1 MSREI
6 ETYLKYANLQM
17 AAEAY
22 VVSKTS
28 TPGDTSGGS
37 QLTSDVLTKG
47 NDRSSRFT
55 AIQAE
60 EFIQDWEVVEQIG
73 NTRTGFSGTLFRAR
87 RDVPERGIVREEV
100 ALSFR
105 STEFAGDAARDNQAT
120 NVMEVKA
127 EGWAFGQIADMK
139 AWVESLRSREQISS
153 TTTLTVTGYSLGGHL
168 ATAFRLLY
176 PTAATSTYTFNGA
189 GVGIVHEGTNLE
201 QVINDFSSHRKP
213 GGNAD
218 LFTNQVVL
226 NRYNEL
232 KEIFKEGASVT
243 LDQINAQERRLTSL
257 VLATT
262 IEQANMLD
270 VQVSM
275 LYVALKRMKRIAYE
289 AERVNAG
296 IASGTGSD
304 NALVVETNR
313 IAAVSLDYQLAAV
326 RAGRS
331 TDGYR
336 THVVTSVWDAY
347 TGRNLAPGG
356 ALTGFYD
363 LYGAN
368 PPSAVANSQLHYGTP
383 APLFIENQPP
393 FRGTVIRDAFD
404 ESREAFDFKLL
415 VNNFALNDF
424 GDTHSLV
431 LIVDSLAVQN
441 TFTRLDDSLTTATMD
456 AIFQAASKRTADS
469 AFGKQGE
476 AEGDVLENVIKSLGR
491 MFGVSLDPMAV
502 NLQGGTWADPADREI
517 LHRNLKKI
525 TDNPTFGAIESKA
538 IVRPADVN
546 LKNVARNDFGAMVAL
561 IDLSRFWI
569 TGKNAATNAAM
580 APEWRN
586 SARSND
592 FAAWETDKSSST
604 PSTFTDQWIEDRSRL
619 LSALVIEGQQNSS
632 TGTVRDSSAPI
643 LYRYEF
649 HFYDNDM
656 QAGQTSP
663 VSRTLTSTAYIDEEA
678 LPPLPPVPVPVPL
691 PLPHRLIAF
700 GNDADDV
707 MQGTSSLL
715 LGDHLYGGA
724 GDDSLSG
731 LRGADYLEGNAG
743 NDTLDGGAGDDTLV
757 GGAGNDTYRLQA
769 GTGAID
775 TLVDTQGDNVI
786 EVDGAAVR
794 GEFCRTEGMDGQFYY
809 STDKSTDRAYQL
821 RSTGDGVWSLC
832 VRNVATGA
840 YYPVAELKD
849 WRSGQFGLTLGTDI
863 LGPDRIQWHHPR
875 SAKYMAFYGAQA
887 PRGVSFSGG
896 SRSDSFEGSAYADV
910 IDTGGGLSNY
920 VNAAG
925 GDDRVIGGA
934 GRDFIRTGAT
944 GTSPTATDN
953 DIAFG
958 GDESDVL
965 MGGAGDDQVWGGRD
979 NEAENATTAADS
991 DSRGDWVSGEAG
1003 ADSLHGSRRSDVL
1016 FGGAGA
1022 DTIDGGAG
1030 ADLILGDAQYT
1041 PLSHAIGLPSSTT
1054 TQSFVWSSSAGSMVH
1069 RALHDYAVYPV
1080 MVASERA
1087 FDWTWARS
1095 NGDYTLTAAARLIV
1109 SQRLASNGGADDM
1122 NGGQG
1127 NDWMA
1132 GQTGNDTMRGGA
1144 GDDVMYGDDNAAT
1157 TAMAEADAG
1166 QDLMYGD
1173 DGDDQM
1179 YGGAKDDDMDGGA
1192 GDDQLSGEA
1201 GSDILH
1207 GGSGNDDLS
1216 GNAGDDLLKGGE
1228 GNDHLRGGQGRDQL
1242 HGAEGDDTLEG
1253 GAGDDVLEGGAGTDH
1268 LDGGSGDD
1276 RYQFGRGAGADTIT
1290 DTAGSADELT
1300 IGANVATDQL
1310 WLRRV
1315 GQNLEVSIIGTAD
1328 KCTINNWYAGSA
1340 NRVERFSTSAGNAL
1354 LNSQFDALVSAMAA
1368 FAPPPMGQTTLLPEY
1383 QTALQP
1389 VIAASWV

>member
-1 MSREI
+1 MSKEI

-17 AAEAY
+17 AAEAALA
-22 VVSKTS
+22 SE
-28 TPGDTSGGS
+28 TPRPDGAPEEQ
-37 QLTSDVLTKG
+37 QLTTNMLIRG

-73 NTRTGFSGTLFRAR
+73 NTSTGFSGTLFRAR
-87 RDVPERGIVREEV
+87 RDAPERGIVKDEMV
-100 ALSFR
+100 LSFR
-105 STEFAGDAARDNQAT
+105 STEFADDAARDNQAT
-120 NVMEVKA
+120 NVMEVKE

-139 AWVESLRSREQISS
+139 AWVESLRSREKIPSAA
-153 TTTLTVTGYSLGGHL
+153 TLTVTGYSLGGHL
-168 ATAFRLLY
+168 ATAFRLLD
-176 PTAATSTYTFNGA
+176 PTTVIPTYTFNGA
-189 GVGIVHEGTNLE
+189 GVGTVHEGTSLE
-201 QVINDFSSHRKP
+201 QVINDFSTHRKP
-213 GGNAD
+213 GANAD

-226 NRYNEL
+226 DRYNEL

-243 LDQINAQERRLTSL
+243 LAQLEAQEQRLTSL
-257 VLATT
+257 VLATP
-262 IEQANMLD
+262 IEQANMLV
-270 VQVSM
+270 VQVGM
-275 LYVALKRMKRIAYE
+275 LYGALKRMKRIAYE

-313 IAAVSLDYQLAAV
+313 IAAVSLDYQLAV
-326 RAGRS
+326 FRAGRS

-336 THVVTSVWDAY
+336 TGNIDAGVDAY
-347 TGRNLAPGG
+347 AGRNLAPGG
-356 ALTGFYD
+356 PLADFHD

-368 PPSAVANSQLHYGTP
+368 PPSAVANSQWHHGTP
-383 APLFIENQPP
+383 APLFIEDQPLY
-393 FRGTVIRDAFD
+393 RGTIIVDAALETAKTLLNEFD
-404 ESREAFDFKLL
+404 SKLL
-415 VNNFALNDF
+415 VDDFALNDF

-441 TFTRLDDSLTTATMD
+441 TFARLDDSLTTATME
-456 AIFQAASKRTADS
+456 AIFQAASKRIADS
-469 AFGKQGE
+469 NYGKQGL

-491 MFGVSLDPMAV
+491 MFGVSLDPMAA
-502 NLQGGTWADPADREI
+502 NLQGGTWANPADREI
-517 LHRNLKKI
+517 VHRNLKKI
-525 TDNPTFGAIESKA
+525 TDNPTFDAIESKA
-538 IVRPADVN
+538 IVRPAGVN

-561 IDLSRFWI
+561 IDLSRFWM
-569 TGKNAATNAAM
+569 TGKNAAANAAM
-580 APEWRN
+580 APEWRK
-586 SARSND
+586 SARSDD

-604 PSTFTDQWIEDRSRL
+604 PSTFSDQWIEDRSRL
-619 LSALVIEGQQNSS
+619 LSALMIEGQRNDS
-632 TGTVRDSSAPI
+632 TGRV
-643 LYRYEF
+643 
-649 HFYDNDM
+649 YDPSVPNDRVYVFDFFDDDM
-656 QAGQTSP
+656 QEGQT
-663 VSRTLTSTAYIDEEA
+663 E
-678 LPPLPPVPVPVPL
+678 PVPRILLSQGTRAQV
-691 PLPHRLIAF
+691 RADQLIVF

-707 MQGTSSLL
+707 MQGTSNI

-724 GDDSLSG
+724 GDDRLSG
-731 LRGADYLEGNAG
+731 FDGADHLEGNAG
-743 NDTLDGGAGDDTLV
+743 NDTLDGGAGSDTLV
-757 GGAGNDTYRLQA
+757 GGTGNDTYRLQT
-769 GTGAID
+769 GTVGID

-786 EVDGAAVR
+786 EVDGGVVQ
-794 GEFCRTEGMDGQFYY
+794 GEFCRVEGMDEQTYY
-809 STDKSTDRAYQL
+809 STGNNSDRTYQL
-821 RSTGDGVWSLC
+821 RSTGDGVWRLC
-832 VRNVATGA
+832 VRDAAGA
-840 YYPVAELKD
+840 YNAMADLKD

-863 LGPDRIQWHHPR
+863 MESDRIQWHRPL
-875 SAKYMAFYGAQA
+875 SDNYMAFNGAQA

-896 SRSDSFEGSAYADV
+896 SRSNSFEGSAYADV
-910 IDTGGGLSNY
+910 INTGGGLSNY
-920 VNAAG
+920 VSTAG

-991 DSRGDWVSGEAG
+991 GSRGDWVSGEAG

-1041 PLSHAIGLPSSTT
+1041 PLSHATGLPWSTI
-1054 TQSFVWSSSAGSMVH
+1054 TQSFVWSSSAGSMVS
-1069 RALHDYAVYPV
+1069 RSSYTDYAVNPV
-1080 MVASERA
+1080 MVASGRA

-1228 GNDHLRGGQGRDQL
+1228 GNDQLRGGQGRDQL
-1242 HGAEGDDTLEG
+1242 HGEAGDDTLEG

-1383 QTALQP
+1383 QAALQP